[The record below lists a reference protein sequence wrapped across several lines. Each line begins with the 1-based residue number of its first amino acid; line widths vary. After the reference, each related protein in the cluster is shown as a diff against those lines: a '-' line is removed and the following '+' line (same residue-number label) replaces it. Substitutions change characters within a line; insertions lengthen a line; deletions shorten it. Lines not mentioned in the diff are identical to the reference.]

1 MNRSSILVLL
11 FVGVVA
17 GLALFFPL
25 TALGDISLPSTITG
39 FNQAY
44 CGPDGYWGD
53 CSMGTYGCPD
63 TVASAGCLITTFAA
77 VLDYYN
83 VNLSIPSWASW
94 NGQPRTGMD
103 PGVLNDWL
111 KAHGGYGRCSDEV
124 GFCCLEWAKLPRQIS
139 ITTYV
144 NQYDEGLDSQSERII
159 DQALRSGYPV
169 VCGVHW
175 GSHCHGSTTNN
186 EDCHWIV
193 ITGKQGSTYTIIDPY
208 NPDTSDRQGVR
219 TTLQYGTLG
228 EYTIDRFVVV
238 RRNSNLAQLT
248 DLRLS
253 LSFSSE
259 ASGTTKECLLSITG
273 APIANP
279 LQLYIRVTNPHGK
292 VSYAYLRS
300 DGDSDLSYKQDRR
313 GLYSTPVFISNDT
326 FVFNAGNSASSSI
339 GTWTW
344 EVWAEDPAYPG
355 TPYGYSVFSY
365 SISSRIVVPEMGLA
379 IALAISV
386 FIAGIVY
393 VFNVLQGAT

>member
-1 MNRSSILVLL
+1 
-11 FVGVVA
+11 
-17 GLALFFPL
+17 
-25 TALGDISLPSTITG
+25 
-39 FNQAY
+39 
-44 CGPDGYWGD
+44 
-53 CSMGTYGCPD
+53 
-63 TVASAGCLITTFAA
+63 
-77 VLDYYN
+77 
-83 VNLSIPSWASW
+83 
-94 NGQPRTGMD
+94 
-103 PGVLNDWL
+103 
-111 KAHGGYGRCSDEV
+111 
-124 GFCCLEWAKLPRQIS
+124 
-139 ITTYV
+139 
-144 NQYDEGLDSQSERII
+144 
-159 DQALRSGYPV
+159 
-169 VCGVHW
+169 
-175 GSHCHGSTTNN
+175 
-186 EDCHWIV
+186 
-193 ITGKQGSTYTIIDPY
+193 
-208 NPDTSDRQGVR
+208 
-219 TTLQYGTLG
+219 
-228 EYTIDRFVVV
+228 
-238 RRNSNLAQLT
+238 
-248 DLRLS
+248 
-253 LSFSSE
+253 
-259 ASGTTKECLLSITG
+259 LLSITG